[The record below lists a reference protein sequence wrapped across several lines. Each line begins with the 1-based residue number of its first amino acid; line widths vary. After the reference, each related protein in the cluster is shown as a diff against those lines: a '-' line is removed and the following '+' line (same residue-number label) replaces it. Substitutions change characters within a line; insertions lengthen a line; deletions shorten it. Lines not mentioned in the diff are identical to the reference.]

1 MFFGLLCLHLH
12 INGGTRWLS
21 RRSVS
26 SRGADTVLTVELN
39 GDDVTMVL
47 GCAHICRPLV
57 GHNWVRATAVFR
69 VTGFQRE
76 FKGSAK
82 APGESR
88 RNGGCTRLQKGEGEG
103 GWIRN
108 STHLN
113 GSHWQS
119 LCKMTNANQ
128 AWKCFLPAIT
138 IKPRDTN
145 ILCLYLSFSPL

>member
-1 MFFGLLCLHLH
+1 MAAHDGCHGAPCPHEAPIWFSQSSSMEMMLQWFWAALIFAARSLDIIESEPLLC
-12 INGGTRWLS
+12 
-21 RRSVS
+21 SVS
-26 SRGADTVLTVELN
+26 
-39 GDDVTMVL
+39 
-47 GCAHICRPLV
+47 
-57 GHNWVRATAVFR
+57 RA
-69 VTGFQRE
+69 
-76 FKGSAK
+76 FKGNSKEVLKHPANLQETEAARSYK
-82 APGESR
+82 RERGR
-88 RNGGCTRLQKGEGEG
+88 GGR
-103 GWIRN
+103 IRN